1 MFEVFADTSG
11 WAAFFVAEEA
21 AHVEADRLMKW
32 WKRSGTRVVTTSLIL
47 AELASLLESPMRVPR
62 VRQVQYVDQV
72 RAAPWVEVLHVD
84 ESLQQ
89 DGWNL
94 FKSRMDKTWSLVDCV
109 SFVLMRRRGML
120 RALTRDHHFEQAGFV
135 RLLA

>member
-1 MFEVFADTSG
+1 VDEAFADTAG
-11 WAAFFVAEEA
+11 WAALFVEKQVGHDEA
-21 AHVEADRLMKW
+21 VRAVDAWINSGKRL
-32 WKRSGTRVVTTSLIL
+32 VTTSLVIAEFVAL
-47 AELASLLESPMRVPR
+47 AESPLRVPR
-62 VRQVQYVDQV
+62 PSQVVYVEAI
-72 RAAPWVEVLHVD
+72 RAAPWVEVFHVD

-94 FKSRMDKTWSLVDCV
+94 FKSRMDKAWSLVDCV

-120 RALTRDHHFEQAGFV
+120 RALTLDHHFEQAGFV